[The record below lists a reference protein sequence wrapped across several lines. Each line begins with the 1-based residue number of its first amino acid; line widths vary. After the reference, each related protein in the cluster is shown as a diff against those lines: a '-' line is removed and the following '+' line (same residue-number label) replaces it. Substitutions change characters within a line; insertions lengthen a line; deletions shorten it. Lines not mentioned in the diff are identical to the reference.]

1 MRNKQDKTGEKAA
14 GLRQN
19 PGKRLVPSGVKE
31 FVRRINGKE
40 LSLTHPD
47 KVYWP
52 EEGYTKGDM
61 LEYYNSVSK
70 YILPYLK
77 NRPQSLHR
85 FPDGAGKEGF
95 YQKDITGKVP
105 EWVERYPYTAE
116 GQRKNYMLCND
127 RAALLYMVNLGC
139 IEINPWNSTVQ
150 RADYPTWCVLDID
163 PDKSNTFDQVIETA
177 QAIFELLRD
186 IGVYFYSKTS
196 GSTGIHIYIPLKN
209 RYTYEQSQLL
219 AKRVVQEVSIRLAFT
234 SIERM
239 TDKRKGK
246 IYIDYLQNKP
256 AATLAAPYSLRP
268 RPGATVSMPLYQEE
282 VKKGLK
288 MSDFTIENALDR
300 IRSEGDIFKPVLGQ
314 GIDLKKILRAIRTG
328 ENDADV

>member
-1 MRNKQDKTGEKAA
+1 MKNKKSKTEENTAP
-14 GLRQN
+14 LRQGTAK
-19 PGKRLVPSGVKE
+19 PLVPSGVKE

-40 LSLTHPD
+40 LSLTNPD
-47 KVYWP
+47 KVFWP

-61 LEYYNSVSK
+61 LEYYNAVSK
-70 YILPYLK
+70 YMLPYLK

-85 FPDGAGKEGF
+85 FPEGAGKEGF

-105 EWVERYPYTAE
+105 DWVERYPYTTE
-116 GQRKNYMLCND
+116 GERKNYMLCND
-127 RAALLYMVNLGC
+127 RAALLYMVNMGC

-150 RADYPTWCVLDID
+150 HADYPTWCVLDID
-163 PDKSNTFDQVIETA
+163 PDKTNTFDQVIETA
-177 QAIFELLRD
+177 QAIFELLED
-186 IGVYFYSKTS
+186 IRVPFYSKTS
-196 GSTGIHIYIPLKN
+196 GSTGIHIYLPLKN

-219 AKRVVQEVSIRLAFT
+219 AKWVAQEISTRLPFT

-268 RPGATVSMPLYQEE
+268 RPGATVSMPLYREE
-282 VKKGLK
+282 IKKGLK

-300 IRSEGDIFKPVLGQ
+300 IRSEGDIFKPVLGR
-314 GIDLKKILRAIRTG
+314 GIDLKRILGAIQTDEG
-328 ENDADV
+328 NA